1 MKKDHLMSLKYLL
14 ILTVP
19 IFIELLLQLV
29 VGYSD
34 QFMMKKYE
42 NAVNG
47 ITNANVINNMIINAF
62 TVFSS
67 AAIILITQYK
77 GAKDETHERSVY
89 SVAFYFNFI
98 VSLFFSLI
106 ILGLSRFFLKWLQVP
121 ELSYNDALLY
131 LMITG
136 GLLFFQTMSTTLSSL
151 LKANSCMKESM
162 VINLIVNLI
171 NILGNYFLIKVFAK
185 IDLPILGVAISSAGS
200 RIIGFI
206 LMLII
211 YIKKVGIPLSVK
223 VFKSEMGQTGI
234 KLLKLG
240 APSGGES
247 VSYNSSQIIIQLCAN
262 QIVKYNGNNIGMG
275 NIKTYASMFAMV
287 TYMFT
292 SAISQAMQVIIGEL
306 LGAGRTVDTNKKV
319 KQTALISLCAS
330 TTIAIL
336 FFILSN
342 YAFKIFD
349 VYDPELLALGHKIM
363 FVEIF
368 LEIGRAFNI
377 VFVRSLQT
385 SGDVMFPTILAIIFC
400 WVVAVFGSFL
410 FGSYTF
416 LGLGLVGI
424 WISMAIDEC
433 SRAVIFIFRWRSGK
447 WKKYNLVSNN

>member
-1 MKKDHLMSLKYLL
+1 MRNDKLMSLKFML
-14 ILTVP
+14 ILSIP

-47 ITNANVINNMIINAF
+47 ITNANVINNMVINAF

-67 AAIILITQYK
+67 ASIILITQYK
-77 GAKDETHERSVY
+77 GAKDNSREKSVY

-98 VSLFFSLI
+98 VSFVFSLI
-106 ILGLSRFFLKWLQVP
+106 ILCLGQFFLKGLQVP
-121 ELSYNDALLY
+121 ELSYNEALLY

-136 GLLFFQTMSTTLSSL
+136 GLLFFQTMSSTLSSF
-151 LKANSCMKESM
+151 LKANSFMKESM
-162 VINLIVNLI
+162 IVNVIINFL
-171 NILGNYFLIKVFAK
+171 NILGNFILIKVFAK
-185 IDLPILGVAISSAGS
+185 IDMPILGVAISSASS
-200 RIIGFI
+200 RIIGFF

-211 YIKKVGIPLSVK
+211 YIKKVGVPLSIK
-223 VFKSEMGQTGI
+223 VFKEEMSTTGI

-247 VSYNSSQIIIQLCAN
+247 LSYNSSQIIIQLCAN
-262 QIVKYNGNNIGMG
+262 QIVIYNGNNIGMG

-292 SAISQAMQVIIGEL
+292 SAVSQAMQVIIGQL
-306 LGAGRTVDTNKKV
+306 LGSGRTEDTNKKV
-319 KQTALISLCAS
+319 KQTVLISLFTS
-330 TTIAIL
+330 TVIAIL
-336 FFILSN
+336 FFIFSDT
-342 YAFKIFD
+342 AFKFFD
-349 VYDPELLALGHKIM
+349 VYDHELLKLGHRIM
-363 FVEIF
+363 FIEIF

-385 SGDVMFPTILAIIFC
+385 SGDVVFPTILAVIFC

-410 FGSYTF
+410 FGSYSF

-424 WISMAIDEC
+424 WIAMAIDEC
-433 SRAVIFIFRWRSGK
+433 VRAVIFLFRWRGGK
-447 WKKYNLVSNN
+447 WKKYNLVVND

>member
-1 MKKDHLMSLKYLL
+1 
-14 ILTVP
+14 
-19 IFIELLLQLV
+19 
-29 VGYSD
+29 
-34 QFMMKKYE
+34 MMKKYE

-106 ILGLSRFFLKWLQVP
+106 ILGLGRFFLKWLQVP

-262 QIVKYNGNNIGMG
+262 
-275 NIKTYASMFAMV
+275 
-287 TYMFT
+287 
-292 SAISQAMQVIIGEL
+292 
-306 LGAGRTVDTNKKV
+306 
-319 KQTALISLCAS
+319 
-330 TTIAIL
+330 
-336 FFILSN
+336 
-342 YAFKIFD
+342 
-349 VYDPELLALGHKIM
+349 
-363 FVEIF
+363 
-368 LEIGRAFNI
+368 
-377 VFVRSLQT
+377 
-385 SGDVMFPTILAIIFC
+385 
-400 WVVAVFGSFL
+400 
-410 FGSYTF
+410 
-416 LGLGLVGI
+416 
-424 WISMAIDEC
+424 
-433 SRAVIFIFRWRSGK
+433 
-447 WKKYNLVSNN
+447 

>member
-1 MKKDHLMSLKYLL
+1 MSLKYML

-19 IFIELLLQLV
+19 IFIELLLQLI

-77 GAKDETHERSVY
+77 GAKDELHEKSVY

-98 VSLFFSLI
+98 VSLAFSLI
-106 ILGLSRFFLKWLQVP
+106 ILGLGRFFLKWLQVP
-121 ELSYNDALLY
+121 ELSYNDARIY

-162 VINLIVNLI
+162 IINLIVNLI
-171 NILGNYFLIKVFAK
+171 NIAGNYFLIKAFAK

-200 RIIGFI
+200 RIIGFV

-211 YIKKVGIPLSVK
+211 YIKKVGTRLSIK
-223 VFKSEMGQTGI
+223 VFKDEMGKTGI

-292 SAISQAMQVIIGEL
+292 SAVSQAMQVIIGEL
-306 LGAGRTVDTNKKV
+306 LGAGRTADTNKKV

-330 TTIAIL
+330 TTIAVL
-336 FFILSN
+336 FFLLSN
-342 YAFKIFD
+342 YAFRIFD
-349 VYDPELLALGHKIM
+349 VYDPELLALGHRIM
-363 FVEIF
+363 LVEIF

-385 SGDVMFPTILAIIFC
+385 SGDVMFPTILAVIFC

-410 FGSYTF
+410 LGSYRF

-424 WISMAIDEC
+424 WIAMAIDEC
-433 SRAVIFIFRWRSGK
+433 SRAVVFIFRWRSGK